1 MSKKSLLLFFL
12 LFSAFGFSQTSFS
25 PGFNKYEVRDA
36 LQFSAHFYSDS
47 MRKTMNM
54 PEIKNWELVHSS
66 EEVGLYNK
74 WEFWHHPEN
83 NTCAISIRGTVKHL
97 SSWMEDFYSGMIKAE
112 GQIQIDSTKTFN
124 YKFAEDTTAFVHVGW
139 TIGLGFM
146 EEGIVSK
153 IEEYYAKGVR
163 NFYISGHSQG
173 AALATLLTS
182 YLHYHPT
189 LPKDI
194 QFKTYALA
202 APKPGNLSY
211 SYDFSSYTQDGWA
224 FRIVNTLDWV
234 PETPLTIQV
243 IDDVSAINPFV
254 TIEESTKSMGKLERL
269 VILSVYGKMSKKL
282 TKAQE
287 YMTKYLGY
295 KVHGFVEKD
304 LPFVEQKEFEKSF
317 EYSPCGTQYVLVPT
331 SNDLAH
337 FENPDDSFTHHHV
350 WNYYFIFKK
359 FLTD

>member
-1 MSKKSLLLFFL
+1 MMSTKNFLFLFL
-12 LFSAFGFSQTSFS
+12 FICSFSFSQITFS
-25 PGFNKYEVRDA
+25 PGFNKTEARDA
-36 LQFSAHFYSDS
+36 FLFSAHFYSDS
-47 MRKTMNM
+47 MRQTMNM
-54 PEIKNWELVHSS
+54 PEIKDWNLVHSS

-74 WEFWHHPEN
+74 WELWHNPKN
-83 NTCAISIRGTVKHL
+83 NTCAISIRGTIKNAT
-97 SSWMEDFYSGMIKAE
+97 SWMEDFYSGMIKAE
-112 GQIQIDSTKTFN
+112 GKIQLDSNRIFK

-139 TIGLGFM
+139 TIGVGFI
-146 EEGIVSK
+146 EKDIISK

-211 SYDFSSYTQDGWA
+211 SYDFSSYTQEGWA
-224 FRIVNTLDWV
+224 YRVVNTLDWV

-243 IDDVSAINPFV
+243 VNDVSKINPFV
-254 TIEESTKSMGKLERL
+254 TIEESTKSMKKIERL
-269 VILSVYGKMSKKL
+269 VVLSVYRKMDNKL
-282 TKAQE
+282 NKAQE
-287 YMTKYLGY
+287 YLTKYLGY
-295 KVHGFVEKD
+295 KTYSFVQKD
-304 LPFVEQKEFEKSF
+304 LPNLEKSNFEKSF
-317 EYSPCGTQYVLVPT
+317 EYAPCGTQYVIVPT
-331 SNDLAH
+331 SDDIAH

-350 WNYYFIFKK
+350 WNYYYIFKK
-359 FLTD
+359 TL